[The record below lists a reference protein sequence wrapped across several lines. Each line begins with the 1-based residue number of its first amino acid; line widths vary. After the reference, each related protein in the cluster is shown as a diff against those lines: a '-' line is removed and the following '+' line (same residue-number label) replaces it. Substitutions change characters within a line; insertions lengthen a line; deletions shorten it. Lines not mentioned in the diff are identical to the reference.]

1 MSELKVEIVSAQGH
15 IHSGT
20 AKAVFL
26 PGDQGELG
34 VLPGHTPLLTRLKA
48 GVIRVQTPSG
58 EELPFFVGGGI
69 LEIQPTGVNVM
80 ADSALRA
87 KDADAAAAQAAKD
100 AAEAAL
106 ANAST
111 ELDLAKAQQ
120 ELVEAAA
127 RLQFVQQLKGKNTK
141 G

>member
-1 MSELKVEIVSAQGH
+1 MN
-15 IHSGT
+15 SGI
-20 AKAVFL
+20 
-26 PGDQGELG
+26 
-34 VLPGHTPLLTRLKA
+34 LPGHTPLLTKLKPGA
-48 GVIRVQTPSG
+48 VRVQTAEG

-69 LEIQPTGVNVM
+69 AEILPTGVNVL
-80 ADSALRA
+80 ADSALRG

-111 ELDLAKAQQ
+111 EMDMAKAQL

-127 RLQFVQQLKGKNTK
+127 RLKFVEQLRKGR
-141 G
+141 

>member
-15 IHSGT
+15 IHSGV

-26 PGDQGELG
+26 PGELGELG
-34 VLPGHTPLLTRLKA
+34 ILPGHTPLLTKLKPGA
-48 GVIRVQTPSG
+48 VRVQTAQG

-69 LEIQPTGVNVM
+69 AEILPTGVNVL
-80 ADSALRA
+80 ADSALRGQ
-87 KDADAAAAQAAKD
+87 DADAAAAQAAKD

-111 ELDLAKAQQ
+111 EMDMAKAQL

-127 RLQFVQQLKGKNTK
+127 RLKFVEQLRKGR
-141 G
+141 